1 MSLDK
6 DDLRDDLFFR
16 KFLNWYI
23 GKTIYRV
30 VDGRVPRQWW
40 NIGPWPMPKLEEMI
54 IEKITITKHG
64 VYINDNINVYDE
76 CLYID
81 KEEADAEYQSEK
93 SYYGRRMKRVE
104 DEFKKFLKEHDMYEL
119 FYR

>member
-1 MSLDK
+1 MSLD
-6 DDLRDDLFFR
+6 RDDLFFR
-16 KFLNWYI
+16 QFSDWYI

-30 VDGRVPRQWW
+30 ISGRVPNHWW
-40 NIGPWPMPKLEEMI
+40 DIGPWPMPKLEELI
-54 IEKITITKHG
+54 IEKIIITKHG
-64 VYINDNINVYDE
+64 VYINDGIDVYDE

-93 SYYGRRMKRVE
+93 SYYNCKIKRAE
-104 DEFKKFLKEHDMYEL
+104 DEFKNYLKEIGLYEL